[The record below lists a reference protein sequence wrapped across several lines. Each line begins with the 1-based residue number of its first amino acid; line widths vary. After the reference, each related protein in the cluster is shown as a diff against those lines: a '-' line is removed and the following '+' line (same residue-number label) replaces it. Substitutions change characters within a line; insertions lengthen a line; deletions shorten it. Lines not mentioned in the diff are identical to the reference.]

1 MNDKL
6 NVILYGSK
14 GFIGSGVLYECL
26 KHPQISKVTVINR
39 KPLEIKDEKIQEII
53 LPDFLDYSQIK
64 NKLAGHD
71 ACFYCLGVSQTKVPL
86 KRKYTKITYDYT
98 MAAAKAISE
107 VNDNLTFCFLS
118 GAGTDPSEKSK
129 MMWARIKGKAEKDL
143 SNYNF
148 KKVYKFR
155 PGMVFPSHGQKP
167 SIWITKMA
175 TPLLPLLNKITPE
188 FVSTTEE
195 FGLAMINVSINGY
208 EKEVLENE
216 DIRKASGLTVKK
228 LEKSDFI
235 KIK

>member
-1 MNDKL
+1 MQNKL
-6 NVILYGSK
+6 NVILYGST

-26 KHPQISKVTVINR
+26 KHPQIEKITVINR
-39 KPLEIKDEKIQEII
+39 KPLEVKNEKIKEII
-53 LPDFLDYSQIK
+53 LSDFLDYSQIK
-64 NKLAGHD
+64 DKLTGHN

-86 KRKYTKITYDYT
+86 KNKYIKITYDYA

-107 VNDNLTFCFLS
+107 VNQNLTFCFLS

-129 MMWARIKGKAEKDL
+129 MMWSRVKGKTEKDL
-143 SNYNF
+143 DNLHF

-175 TPLLPLLNKITPE
+175 APLLPLLNKITPD
-188 FVSTTEE
+188 FVTTTEE
-195 FGLAMINVSINGY
+195 FGLAMINVAINGY
-208 EKEVLENE
+208 EKSILENE

-235 KIK
+235 KL